1 MTAYFIRRFLL
12 IVPTFIGITLLVFAV
27 TRVVPGGPI
36 ERMMTASLVSGDQ
49 AAGGQRETATGNSL
63 SAEQIQQL
71 EAYYGFDK
79 PVLESYALWL
89 GKVLTLDLGESSRYQ
104 DPVWDIIK
112 ERFPVSIFYGLT
124 TLIITYLVCIPLGV
138 AKALRHNSVFD
149 NASSAVVFLGYA
161 LPAYVVG
168 IALVS
173 LFAAHWDVF
182 PLGGFA
188 SDHYDDLDTW
198 GKIKDIFYH
207 GTLPLIAYMSGSFA
221 ITTFMMKNALMDN
234 QAADYMRTAAA
245 KGLNRRRAVWGHAF
259 RNSLIPIATSFGGN
273 IAFFMS
279 GSFLIETIFNIDGI
293 GLLGYEAIL
302 ERDYPVV
309 MGILVIT
316 SLLFLIGNIISDFL
330 VALVDPRIRFG
341 EAR

>member
-12 IVPTFIGITLLVFAV
+12 IIPTFIGITLLVFAV

-36 ERMMTASLVSGDQ
+36 ERMMTASLVSGEQ
-49 AAGGQRETATGNSL
+49 SGGRRDTQTGNTL
-63 SAEQIQQL
+63 SADQIKQL

-79 PVLESYALWL
+79 PVLESYGLWL
-89 GKVLTLDLGESSRYQ
+89 GRVLQFDLGESSRYQ
-104 DPVWDIIK
+104 DPVWSIIK
-112 ERFPVSIFYGLT
+112 ERFPVSIFYGIT
-124 TLIITYLVCIPLGV
+124 TLVLTYIICIPLGV
-138 AKALRHNSVFD
+138 AKALQHNSGFD
-149 NASSAVVFLGYA
+149 NLSSAVVFLGYA
-161 LPAYVVG
+161 LPSYVVG
-168 IALVS
+168 IALIS
-173 LFAAHWDVF
+173 LFSAHWDVF

-188 SDHYDDLDTW
+188 SDNYEELSIW
-198 GKIKDIFYH
+198 GKFKDIFYH
-207 GTLPLIAYMSGSFA
+207 GTLPLIAYMAGSFA

-245 KGLNRRRAVWGHAF
+245 KGLIRRTAIWRHAF

-316 SLLFLIGNIISDFL
+316 SLLFLIGNILSDFL
-330 VALVDPRIRFG
+330 VAMVDPRIRFG

>member
-1 MTAYFIRRFLL
+1 MSAYFIRRFLL

-36 ERMMTASLVSGDQ
+36 ERMMTAAMISGEQ
-49 AAGGQRETATGNSL
+49 AGARRDTQSGNTL
-63 SAEQIQQL
+63 SEEQIQQL

-79 PVLESYALWL
+79 PILQSYADWL
-89 GKVLTLDLGESSRYQ
+89 GKVLQFDLGESSRYH
-104 DPVWDIIK
+104 DPVWHIIK

-138 AKALRHNSVFD
+138 SKALHHNSWFD
-149 NASSAVVFLGYA
+149 NASSAVIFLGYA
-161 LPAYVVG
+161 LPSYVVG

-182 PLGGFA
+182 PLGGFV
-188 SDHYDDLDTW
+188 SDDYDELNTW
-198 GKIKDIFYH
+198 NKFKDILYH
-207 GTLPLIAYMSGSFA
+207 GTLPLIAYMAGSFA
-221 ITTFMMKNALMDN
+221 VTTFMMKNALMDN

-245 KGLNRRRAVWGHAF
+245 KGLTRSKAVWRHAF

-309 MGILVIT
+309 LGILVIT